1 MSKILARGDT
11 YLNIQCAELP
21 WLGWALHWEQTQPL
35 PSFGLT
41 KKVTILLIFRP
52 LWQQIRFEFQY
63 SLAFFPPDLKRTER
77 YRFSKAF
84 ITVNLSYF
92 FPQLVR
98 KIYGPVDFSVCY
110 KMPNTSQL
118 SPKRAVLKFLGIK
131 VGRLFEVSW
140 HDLSSH
146 HLLYSS
152 FICKNLNDG
161 TFCLQLEESLNEP
174 LWLLTPEIGIS
185 WDYQNTKSGVLT

>member
-110 KMPNTSQL
+110 KMP
-118 SPKRAVLKFLGIK
+118 KRAVLKFLGIK